1 MGTRLGAVT
10 VVTTRVVVVPPIH
23 HGWGGRDRGRGGVG
37 FRHGLG
43 VGEGRG
49 KVLGVGLQG
58 SWGDGDAVPLLS
70 VLGDR
75 VLYIFGHRIIEKMF
89 VWELCL
95 QSLDVTSVAEQVI
108 VQWIAAFVGFIC
120 QLNSTVLSTE
130 TEYLRT
136 LHCLTPRYSRVCK
149 EFTNLVQFIKA
160 HSAGY
165 CHQTQHV
172 SFNNF
177 NNWQTYPDFLQNY
190 KNRRKK
196 IIFYKVNLNFESNS
210 QRNKIQSN
218 LRIW

>member
-1 MGTRLGAVT
+1 MGAVT

-120 QLNSTVLSTE
+120 QLNSAVLAMVTIHMEVFVHGHHPHS
-130 TEYLRT
+130 LLGT
-136 LHCLTPRYSRVCK
+136 LYWGYSLATCCTLGRIHSVIVGDAVDLVVYVDGEGDSIQAVIAHTASEAARVIG
-149 EFTNLVQFIKA
+149 LP
-160 HSAGY
+160 HG
-165 CHQTQHV
+165 
-172 SFNNF
+172 
-177 NNWQTYPDFLQNY
+177 L
-190 KNRRKK
+190 
-196 IIFYKVNLNFESNS
+196 
-210 QRNKIQSN
+210 
-218 LRIW
+218 

>member
-1 MGTRLGAVT
+1 MGAVT

-120 QLNSTVLSTE
+120 QLNSAVLSTE
-130 TEYLRT
+130 TEYFRT
-136 LHCLTPRYSRVCK
+136 LLSLLVILECAKNSLIWYNSSKRTVQGTVTKRNMFLSIILTTGKRILIFCK
-149 EFTNLVQFIKA
+149 ITKIEE
-160 HSAGY
+160 
-165 CHQTQHV
+165 
-172 SFNNF
+172 
-177 NNWQTYPDFLQNY
+177 
-190 KNRRKK
+190 KK
-196 IIFYKVNLNFESNS
+196 
-210 QRNKIQSN
+210 
-218 LRIW
+218 